1 MPFDAVLRA
10 DSECHIHFAIKLIN
24 NNENLYETN
33 CCKNPEK
40 IKLEIKKSE
49 KQISKR
55 EISKQQN
62 PEKKY
67 RN

>member
-1 MPFDAVLRA
+1 MRLRA
-10 DSECHIHFAIKLIN
+10 LPLDIL
-24 NNENLYETN
+24 N

-40 IKLEIKKSE
+40 IKLEIKKPE
-49 KQISKR
+49 KQ
-55 EISKQQN
+55 ISKQQN